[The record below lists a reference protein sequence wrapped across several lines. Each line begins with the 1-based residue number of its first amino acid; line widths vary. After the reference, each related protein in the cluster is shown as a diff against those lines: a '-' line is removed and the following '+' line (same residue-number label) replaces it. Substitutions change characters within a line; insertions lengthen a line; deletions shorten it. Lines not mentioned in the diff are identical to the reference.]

1 MWRLFHLLVEK
12 KIIKWLTRMVNQGQV
27 TEKAVATIKDYV
39 KGFMEETDETIDEE
53 RDDEIVDEDDSVDE
67 IVDED
72 DSVDEIVDE
81 DDSVDEIVDEDDS
94 VDEIVDE
101 DDSDDEIVDEGDSDK
116 IVDVDDND
124 VRYLMTANDSCK

>member
-1 MWRLFHLLVEK
+1 MADKNGEPRS
-12 KIIKWLTRMVNQGQV
+12 M

-39 KGFMEETDETIDEE
+39 KGFMEETDETIHEE
-53 RDDEIVDEDDSVDE
+53 RD
-67 IVDED
+67 
-72 DSVDEIVDE
+72 
-81 DDSVDEIVDEDDS
+81 DEIVDEDDS